1 MRSPPLTQNLE
12 IIGAI
17 RRQAERNVPCF
28 SVAPMRLDL
37 LMPTFQR
44 PELLRATRP
53 RAMKVSVTVIN
64 NASEP
69 LEPDPAV

>member
-1 MRSPPLTQNLE
+1 MH
-12 IIGAI
+12 
-17 RRQAERNVPCF
+17 
-28 SVAPMRLDL
+28 LDL
-37 LMPTFQR
+37 LIPTFQR

-69 LEPDPAV
+69 LEPDAAV